1 MSRWYLAIG
10 GEQHGPMSR
19 AEARERARTHPD
31 AHAWREGFTHWRPV
45 KQVDELQGL
54 AEPTPGMVLS
64 PPSLLAEEID
74 FEILGAEMQYV
85 EIELDPGESAIAE
98 AGAMLAKDPRIVMQ
112 TIFGDG
118 SGQDSGVIGKLLGAG
133 KRVLSGEG
141 AFTTVFTHQG
151 EGKARVSFAAPHP
164 GHVLPVALPDVG
176 GRLICQKDALL
187 CAAKGVAIGVHFQ
200 RRILTGLFGGEG
212 FIMQRLIGDGLVFL
226 HAGGTVIK
234 RELEPGEVLHV
245 DTGCLVALTGSVNFD
260 VEYVGGVRSAL
271 LGGEGMFFA
280 SLTGPG
286 TLWLQSLPVSRLA
299 GRLRQ
304 AAVQDR

>member
-1 MSRWYLAIG
+1 MSLSDARA
-10 GEQHGPMSR
+10 Q
-19 AEARERARTHPD
+19 AEAHPD
-31 AHAWREGFTHWRPV
+31 AHAWREGFAHWRPV
-45 KQVDELQGL
+45 RQVDELQGL
-54 AEPTPGMVLS
+54 EQETPGLTLR
-64 PPSLLAEEID
+64 PPALLADEID

-98 AGAMLAKDPRIVMQ
+98 AGAMLAKDPRIVMR

-118 SGQDSGVIGKLLGAG
+118 SGQDSGVVGRLLGAG

-141 AFTTVFTHQG
+141 MFTTVFTHEG

-176 GRLICQKDALL
+176 GQLICQKDALL
-187 CAAKGVAIGVHFQ
+187 CAAKGVSIGVHFQ
-200 RRILTGLFGGEG
+200 RRILTGFFGGEG
-212 FIMQRLIGDGLVFL
+212 FIMQRLDGDGLVFL

-234 RELEPGEVLHV
+234 RELAAHEQLHV
-245 DTGCLVALTGSVNFD
+245 DTGCLVALTGSVKFD

-271 LGGEGMFFA
+271 LGGEGVFFA

-286 TLWLQSLPVSRLA
+286 TVWLQSLPVSRLA
-299 GRLRQ
+299 GRLKQ
-304 AAVQDR
+304 ASMKRD